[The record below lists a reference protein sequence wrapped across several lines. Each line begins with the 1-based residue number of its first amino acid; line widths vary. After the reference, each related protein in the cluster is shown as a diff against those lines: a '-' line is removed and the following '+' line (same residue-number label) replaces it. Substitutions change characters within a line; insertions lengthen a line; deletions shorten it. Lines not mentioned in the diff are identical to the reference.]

1 MAGHD
6 AAHQRTLKQ
15 RALEEPKLH
24 RIITLYLWLVSACSP
39 SIGGWVHK
47 QGPWRGLHEIAAI
60 GVIELTARTLM
71 LVVAFIPFFAFWE
84 LGRVLSMP
92 KPATLFF
99 SKPRE

>member
-6 AAHQRTLKQ
+6 AVHERTLKH
-15 RALEEPKLH
+15 RALEELKRY

-39 SIGGWVHK
+39 SIGAWVHK
-47 QGPWRGLHEIAAI
+47 QGLWRGLHEIAAI
-60 GVIELTARTLM
+60 DVIELTARTLM
-71 LVVAFIPFFAFWE
+71 LVVAFIPFFAFCV
-84 LGRVLSMP
+84 LGRVLGMP